1 MSAVPWREIRTLF
14 LDAGN
19 TIVSIDFPW
28 VASVLA
34 ERGVTVEWTA
44 LERAEAAARPR
55 LDAWLGGHLTT
66 EGDDTFHFYLENV
79 LERIPAIAARGDGIA
94 RSLAGEL
101 TPVLRAVGHADRLWK
116 RVMPGVP
123 EALARFREMGL
134 QLVVVSNSDGSVDRS
149 LTAIG
154 LRPLFHAVMDSHVV
168 GHEKPDRRF
177 FEAAIAA
184 SGADPART
192 AHVGDLVYADVNGA
206 RGAGIHP
213 VLLDPH
219 GDWPPQGCESARD
232 LTEIAERIAASR

>member
-34 ERGVTVEWTA
+34 ERGVAVEWTE

-55 LDAWLGGHLTT
+55 LDGWLGGRKTT
-66 EGDDTFHFYLENV
+66 EGDDTFHFYLANV
-79 LERIPAIAARGDGIA
+79 LERIPAIAARGDGTA
-94 RSLAGEL
+94 RALAGEL

-123 EALARFREMGL
+123 EALARFRELGL
-134 QLVVVSNSDGSVDRS
+134 QLVVVSNSDGSVERS
-149 LTAIG
+149 LTAVG
-154 LRPLFHAVMDSHVV
+154 LRTFFHAVMDSQIV

-184 SGADPART
+184 SGADPAHT

-219 GDWPPQGCESARD
+219 EDWPPQGCESARD
-232 LTEIAERIAASR
+232 LTEIAERISASR

>member
-1 MSAVPWREIRTLF
+1 MSAIPWREIRTLF

-34 ERGVTVEWTA
+34 ERGVVVEASA

-55 LDAWLGGHLTT
+55 LDGWLGGRKST
-66 EGDDTFHFYLENV
+66 ETDDTFHFYLANV
-79 LERIPAIAARGDGIA
+79 LGRLPVVAERGDGFA
-94 RSLAGEL
+94 RTLAGEL

-116 RVMPGVP
+116 RVIPGVP
-123 EALARFREMGL
+123 EALARFRDLGI
-134 QLVVVSNSDGSVDRS
+134 QLVVVSNSDGSVERS
-149 LTAIG
+149 ITSVG
-154 LRPLFHAVMDSHVV
+154 LRRFFHAVMDSHHV

-192 AHVGDLVYADVNGA
+192 AHVGDLVYADVDGA

-219 GDWPPQGCESARD
+219 GDWPPQGCEIARD
-232 LTEIAERIAASR
+232 LAELAARIAAAR

>member
-1 MSAVPWREIRTLF
+1 MSSVPWRDIGTLF

-28 VASVLA
+28 VASVLG
-34 ERGVTVEWTA
+34 ERGIAVDAAA

-55 LDAWLGGHLTT
+55 LDAWLGGRKST
-66 EGDDTFHFYLENV
+66 ETDDTFHFYLANV
-79 LERIPAIAARGDGIA
+79 LERLAPIAARGDGFA
-94 RSLAGEL
+94 RELAAEL

-123 EALARFREMGL
+123 EALARFRDLGL
-134 QLVVVSNSDGSVDRS
+134 QLVVVSNSDGSVERS
-149 LTAIG
+149 LASLG
-154 LRPLFHAVMDSHVV
+154 LRPFFHAVMDSHVV

-177 FEAAIAA
+177 FEAALAA
-184 SGADPART
+184 AGSRPDRT
-192 AHVGDLVYADVNGA
+192 AHVGDLVYADVKGA

-219 GDWPPQGCESARD
+219 DDWPPVDCERARD
-232 LTEIAERIAASR
+232 LGEIAERIAAAR